1 MDRGTRV
8 FWGLVVA
15 LLGASAYFG
24 ANAEHRRR
32 EVQRGEASV
41 STGAIVRL
49 SRVVDGDT
57 VLVQTDAGGSVAVR
71 ILGIKSFDPSGDKDP
86 SARAGQAAVAAL
98 RKMLED
104 KPIRVL
110 LNAEPKDKHGRTI
123 ATLFVDDKDVGL
135 TLLKQGLVMAYPV
148 FPFPALT
155 IYLEEQEAARADRR
169 GLWADAEA
177 ARRADLLL
185 AEWRKGEP

>member
-24 ANAEHRRR
+24 ANAEQRRR

-41 STGAIVRL
+41 STGAIVHL

-57 VLVQTDAGGSVAVR
+57 VLVQNPDGGSVAVR
-71 ILGIKSFDPSGDKDP
+71 ILGVKSFDPAGDKAP
-86 SARAGQAAVAAL
+86 TARAGQAAVAAL
-98 RKMLED
+98 GRMLGE

-123 ATLFVDDKDVGL
+123 ATLYVDDKDVGL
-135 TLLKQGLVMAYPV
+135 TLVKQGLVLVYPV
-148 FPFPALT
+148 YPFPALSM
-155 IYLEEQEAARADRR
+155 YLEEQEAARAARR
-169 GLWADAEA
+169 GFWSDPEA
-177 ARRADLLL
+177 AHRADLLL
-185 AEWRKGEP
+185 AEWRRDGP